1 MLRESRLIT
10 NRRVR
15 RSPTDRFPSFSIFS
29 AACATLLILAP
40 GSAPAQTWAGGGGTN
55 TNWGTAAN
63 WAYNTLPTF
72 NSSTTLT
79 FGTGGTIATNET
91 SRNIGC
97 IAFSRDADFTINGT
111 GTVNLYSGITIYGTQ
126 TAGRIYTIQCLL
138 SFKVILIHGFSIT
151 VLAVAIQ

>member
-15 RSPTDRFPSFSIFS
+15 TAVPQKVPEFFNIFS
-29 AACATLLILAP
+29 RMATLLILAP

-79 FGTGGTIATNET
+79 FGTGGNNSYE
-91 SRNIGC
+91 
-97 IAFSRDADFTINGT
+97 
-111 GTVNLYSGITIYGTQ
+111 
-126 TAGRIYTIQCLL
+126 
-138 SFKVILIHGFSIT
+138 
-151 VLAVAIQ
+151 